1 MEDLE
6 ARINKDIKTKLSEDR
21 YIHSIGV
28 MEKAEELALHYGLDT
43 RKARLI
49 GLAHD
54 IAKQMTIE
62 EIEEYIGE
70 YGIELDEV
78 ERINTSL
85 IHAKIGADICK
96 REYDFDDEM
105 VNAIKYHTT
114 GRPEMSLMEKI
125 IFIADK
131 IEENRNYIGIERRR
145 KLALEDIDEVI
156 IETIDYTTQYCI
168 EKKDLIHPNSI
179 NARNYLLKMKKEN
192 KTTDYV

>member
-6 ARINKDIKTKLSEDR
+6 ARINEDIKMKLSEHR

-54 IAKQMTIE
+54 IAKQMSIE
-62 EIEEYIGE
+62 EIEEYIE
-70 YGIELDEV
+70 AYEIELDEV
-78 ERINTSL
+78 EKINTSL

-96 REYDFDDEM
+96 REYNFDDEM

-114 GRPEMSLMEKI
+114 GRPEMTMMEKI

-131 IEENRNYIGIERRR
+131 IEDNRSYIGVERTR
-145 KLALEDIDEVI
+145 KLTLEDIDEAI
-156 IETIDYTTQYCI
+156 IETINHTTQYCI
-168 EKKDLIHPNSI
+168 EKNDLIHPNSI
-179 NARNYLLKMKKEN
+179 NTRNYLLKMKKEN